1 MNRIA
6 VKIGERAQRRVAFV
20 AAFGLLMLGVA
31 APAAAEP
38 FREDAFATYKG
49 DPKNGEYMAATAG
62 CAACHASGD
71 NVKLLSGGQKMDTFI
86 GTLFA
91 PNITPDPAGI
101 GGWSNA
107 QFLNAT
113 MRGIGKDGRHLYP
126 VMPYAAYAGMN
137 PTDMLDIK
145 AYLETLQK
153 SDARTEAN
161 RISWPYN
168 MSLTMSMWKRANL
181 NETPFQPGDGSQM
194 SRGRYLVENVG
205 ACGECHTPRTGL
217 YGLDQSR
224 AFQGEKGL
232 GGGAALDISKGRI
245 AAVGDSTFIKRLFED
260 GTKLGGGPFGD
271 PIMRRMAQGLQS
283 LNDADRRA
291 VVAYLKGAEVQAP
304 KVADTAEAACKDPTA
319 QAATAGSDP
328 GLARA
333 ADEFMTTHCRSC
345 HGPGES
351 AQGSYPSGDLASIA
365 ADAAFLIRGDAANS
379 PVFKSIKSGRM
390 PKGTQPS
397 AAEIDTFGK
406 WIDSLKQP
414 APVAASALA
423 GQPRKRQVVDWRSYT
438 LAAAGDIGKVNEAD
452 RPFIRYFSFR
462 PQFNG
467 VLPCEDQKKFMER
480 MRLYDAGF
488 NKLLNSLSLEQALVV
503 PAKVEGAP
511 APLARVDIRDLG
523 WDVAKWDALVAT
535 YPYALDPAGDGTLQG
550 LAAQTR
556 TQVPILRVDWFM
568 ANAAKPANYHNLL
581 GLTPN
586 IADLEKGRLN
596 VNVDDNIRRRRV
608 VRAAFLQGSSGV
620 SDHNRMIERHALP
633 RGGYYWKSYDFA
645 ESRNLQDL
653 TKRPHGPPEIE
664 PLDQGLQSFHH
675 DGGEMIFQLPN
686 GLQGYYLSTAKGDRL
701 DEGPTSI
708 VSFRDRPVGRV
719 GGVIVSNGK
728 TCFACHVDGIIAKRD
743 QLRSKIEATFPAGQ
757 REILLDMYVPQKE
770 LEAVYDADRKA
781 FVAALDKINATQSA
795 PDGSKTS
802 ATGPGKEEI
811 VNWFAD
817 LYEDNLDL
825 EALASEF
832 DMTGEE
838 FQNAGTLVGDP
849 VQSQLVNLWLTQL
862 KGGAKVPRFEVE
874 QQFFALSKPL
884 LRVQSIA
891 AKPPAPP
898 AAAGGGA
905 TAAAPPAPAIP
916 DYKSPAMQVSGD
928 ASGKLTLELKVA
940 SSNVLVGQDLNFDV
954 TANRACELQVFY
966 VEDTGN
972 VEVISQ
978 SLIGAPFLEPGKP
991 RRIPDPRGGSLV
1003 FDTPGKDESLVL
1015 FCREGGLGDQRL
1027 TAEAA
1032 KALVLASRTAPTRGL
1047 AQRLTEQNVANTAP
1061 LTITNLSSPAKVT
1074 STPGSSAVHIVTFN
1088 VRTH

>member
-1 MNRIA
+1 MTTGLTFRSRTRLLSLA
-6 VKIGERAQRRVAFV
+6 LLLVAS
-20 AAFGLLMLGVA
+20 
-31 APAAAEP
+31 PALAEP
-38 FREDAFATYKG
+38 FRDDAFATYKG
-49 DPKNGEYMAATAG
+49 DPKKGEYMAAAAG
-62 CAACHASGD
+62 CAGCHASGED
-71 NVKLLSGGQKMDTFI
+71 RRQLSGGLKMDTFI

-91 PNITPDPAGI
+91 PNITPDPSGI

-107 QFLNAT
+107 EFLNAT

-145 AYLETLQK
+145 AYLETLPK
-153 SDARTEAN
+153 SDAKAESA

-168 MSLTMSMWKRANL
+168 MSVTMNLWKRANL
-181 NETPFQPGDGSQM
+181 NEAPFQPGDGSQL
-194 SRGRYLVENVG
+194 SRGRYLVEAVG

-232 GGGAALDISKGRI
+232 AGAAALDISKSRI
-245 AAVGDSTFIKRLFED
+245 AAVGEATFIKRLFED

-271 PIMRRMAQGLQS
+271 PVMRRIAQGLQS

-304 KVADTAEAACKDPTA
+304 KVEQTAEAACKDPTA
-319 QAATAGSDP
+319 QAASAGADP
-328 GLARA
+328 ALARG

-351 AQGSYPSGDLASIA
+351 AQGSYPAGDLASIA
-365 ADAAFLIRGDAANS
+365 ADAAFVTPGDAAGS
-379 PVFKSIKSGRM
+379 AVFKSVKSGRM
-390 PKGTQPS
+390 PKGKQPS

-414 APVAASALA
+414 APVAASAMA
-423 GQPRKRQVVDWRSYT
+423 GPPRKRPVVDWRGYT
-438 LAAAGDIGKVNEAD
+438 LAAAGDIGKISEAD

-462 PQFNG
+462 PQHNG
-467 VLPCEDQKKFMER
+467 VLPCEDEKKFKER
-480 MRLYDAGF
+480 MALYDAGF
-488 NKLLNSLSLEQALVV
+488 NKFINSLSLGERLVV
-503 PAKVEGAP
+503 PDKIEGAP
-511 APLARVDIRDLG
+511 APLARIDIRDLG
-523 WDVAKWDALVAT
+523 WDEAKWNMLISS
-535 YPYALDPAGDGTLQG
+535 YPYALDPAGDGSLQA
-550 LAAQTR
+550 LANQTR

-568 ANAAKPANYHNLL
+568 ANAGKPANYHALL
-581 GLTPN
+581 DLPKN
-586 IADLEKGRLN
+586 ISELEKGKLG

-608 VRAAFLQGSSGV
+608 IRAAFLQGASGV
-620 SDHNRMIERHALP
+620 SDHNRMIERHSLP

-743 QLRSKIEATFPAGQ
+743 QLRSKIESTFPAGQ
-757 REILLDMYVPQKE
+757 RELLLEMYVPQKE
-770 LEAVYDADRKA
+770 LEATYDADRKA
-781 FVAALDKINATQSA
+781 FVASLDKINATQTA

-832 DMTGEE
+832 DMTGEQ
-838 FQNAGTLVGDP
+838 FQTASTLVADP
-849 VQSQLVNLWLTQL
+849 VQAQLVNLWLTQL

-874 QQFFALSKPL
+874 QQFAGLSKAL
-884 LRVQSIA
+884 LGVQSLDLKPL
-891 AKPPAPP
+891 AKHQAP
-898 AAAGGGA
+898 AAGGSPPPPTSVVLGAA
-905 TAAAPPAPAIP
+905 TAAAAIP
-916 DYKSPAMQVSGD
+916 DYKNPAMQAD
-928 ASGKLTLELKVA
+928 TPNGKLTLELKVP
-940 SSNVLVGQDLNFDV
+940 STNVSVGQELNFEV

-972 VEVISQ
+972 VEVFKPE
-978 SLIGAPFLEPGKP
+978 LIGAPFLNAGKP

-1015 FCREGGLGDQRL
+1015 FCREGGLREQRL
-1027 TAEAA
+1027 TAEQAR
-1032 KALVLASRTAPTRGL
+1032 ALALASRTTPTRGL
-1047 AQRLTEQNVANTAP
+1047 AQRLADQNSVAAKPATISSLSVPSTVAP
-1061 LTITNLSSPAKVT
+1061 A
-1074 STPGSSAVHIVTFN
+1074 PGGSAVHMVTFN
-1088 VRTH
+1088 IRAQ